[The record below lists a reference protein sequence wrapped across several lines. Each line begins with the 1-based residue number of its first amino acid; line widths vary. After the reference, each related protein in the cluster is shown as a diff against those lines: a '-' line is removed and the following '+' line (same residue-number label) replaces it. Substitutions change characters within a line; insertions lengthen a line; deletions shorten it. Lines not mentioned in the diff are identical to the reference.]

1 MIMSDNDSKIGC
13 WSIILALFL
22 LGAIISG
29 VQTCRRNVR
38 SHNEV
43 LIPINKTFRCD
54 DNENYDYIKITYKGK
69 GHGVIFPY
77 SESVRAVFLYFEI
90 RNGDELYDSGG
101 EYFGYIKV
109 LQDGSFKIKDSD
121 LFNGHYYG
129 ESGAKARINNTK
141 GGKYGNFD
149 VELKDVTVIEVPDR
163 NGNNV
168 VYDDL
173 LGDWYYADIT
183 NNDTVCLEILRYIK
197 VTKDDKG
204 DMIYKSQ
211 NASYSY
217 IDGLKYDESNGNI
230 IVNTDRRVME
240 LKSGYWDGYYIEFGD
255 IKNAVVNVRKND
267 TLIIVKKCLIPKFIH
282 INKLVEEHDM
292 GTMHY

>member
-13 WSIILALFL
+13 WGIIVALIL

-29 VQTCRRNVR
+29 VQTCIRNVR
-38 SHNEV
+38 SHSEV
-43 LIPINKTFRCD
+43 LMPTNKTFQCD
-54 DNENYDYIKITYKGK
+54 GNPNYEWIKIVFKGK
-69 GHGVIFPY
+69 DYGVITPY
-77 SESVRAVFLYFEI
+77 SESVRTVFLYFKI
-90 RNGDELYDSGG
+90 KNGDELYDSSDA
-101 EYFGYIKV
+101 YFGYIKV
-109 LQDGSFKIKDSD
+109 MKDGSFKIKDSD

-129 ESGAKARINNTK
+129 DSGAKARINNTK
-141 GGKYGNFD
+141 GENHGNFN

-173 LGDWYYADIT
+173 LGDWYYVDIT
-183 NNDTVCLEILRYIK
+183 NNDTVCLEILKYIK

-204 DMIYKSQ
+204 DMIYKSK

-217 IDGLKYDESNGNI
+217 IDGLKYDESDGYI
-230 IVNTDRRVME
+230 TVNTDKRVME
-240 LKSGYWDGYYIEFGD
+240 FKSGYWDGYYIESNE
-255 IKNAVVNVRKND
+255 IRNAVVNVRKND
-267 TLIIVKKCLIPKFIH
+267 TSIIVKKCLIPKFIH

-292 GTMHY
+292 GTIHY